1 MKYKILILS
10 FIFILIKSIA
20 IADESSLQKQLDK
33 QQEIIDAQSKRI
45 DELEVFIKEFK
56 NKLSDNNSLEIPSRK
71 DELNTKEVNAE
82 ENSDDM
88 VSSSKGKLYNPETAF
103 FGPLPQLKSADGKY
117 TLGVMGLIQLDGGVY
132 NQEAN
137 LSTNNDLSDG
147 FIVRRAGLTLAGVS
161 EKDWIW
167 FLSYDYADS
176 GDNPHDGLRAAMA
189 IYRGFKPWWIFAGL
203 FGNSVGLDTSN
214 FSSQRQFM
222 EAAMPQATFIYAAGS
237 PAMGVAATYRGKEYY
252 MRFGVYGEPYK
263 NASTDDEGIGLHGR
277 FAWQPIKLRTDSM
290 HIGLTGYY
298 RTANNSNTFTDGLR
312 NSTLRFRSKGE
323 SAISGDFILD
333 TGIITDLDTYYYAGY
348 EFAKVKGPLSIQ
360 TEWGV
365 LGVNRKTKNDALF
378 SGGYIQG
385 GYMLTDDARN
395 YNAYFAQ
402 FWRLKPKLSITEG
415 GLGAWEVALRAS
427 TIDLNDSDING
438 GEASSYTLGLNW
450 YMTTFTKTIL
460 NIVHT
465 ESSGALS
472 EDFNVLGIRLQIE
485 F

>member
-10 FIFILIKSIA
+10 FIFILLKSIA
-20 IADESSLQKQLDK
+20 IADESSLQKQIDK

-56 NKLSDNNSLEIPSRK
+56 NKLSDNNSLESPSSK
-71 DELNTKEVNAE
+71 DELNAKEVNAE
-82 ENSDDM
+82 ANSDDM

-117 TLGVMGLIQLDGGVY
+117 TLGIMGLIQLDGGVY

-176 GDNPHDGLRAAMA
+176 GDNPHDGLRAAMG

-222 EAAMPQATFIYAAGS
+222 EAAMPQATFIYGAGS

-263 NASTDDEGIGLHGR
+263 NASTDDEGIGVHGR

-348 EFAKVKGPLSIQ
+348 EFAKVNGPLSIQ
-360 TEWGV
+360 TEWGF

-402 FWRLKPKLSITEG
+402 FWRLKPNLSITEG
-415 GLGAWEVALRAS
+415 GPGAWEVALRAS
-427 TIDLNDSDING
+427 AIDLNDTDING
-438 GEASSYTLGLNW
+438 RRRCSKKRIYHKQCS
-450 YMTTFTKTIL
+450 
-460 NIVHT
+460 
-465 ESSGALS
+465 
-472 EDFNVLGIRLQIE
+472 RCCQP
-485 F
+485 

>member
-1 MKYKILILS
+1 MKAKIIIIILS
-10 FIFILIKSIA
+10 LLFINNRA
-20 IADESSLQKQLDK
+20 IADEYSLQKQLNK
-33 QQEIIDAQSKRI
+33 QNDIIEAQSKRI
-45 DELEVFIKEFK
+45 DELEVFIKEYK
-56 NKLSDNNSLEIPSRK
+56 NNLSKNDLIKTTSKKNPN
-71 DELNTKEVNAE
+71 NTKEVKVQEATT
-82 ENSDDM
+82 DM
-88 VSSSKGKLYNPETAF
+88 VSSSEGKLYNPETAF

-117 TLGVMGLIQLDGGVY
+117 TLGMMGLIQLDSGFY
-132 NQEAN
+132 NQESN
-137 LSTNNDLSDG
+137 LNTNNDLSDG

-176 GDNPHDGLRAAMA
+176 GENPNDGLRAAMG

-222 EAAMPQATFIYAAGS
+222 EAAMPQSTFIYGAGS
-237 PAMGVAATYRGKEYY
+237 PAMGLAATYRGKEYY
-252 MRFGVYGEPYK
+252 MRFGLYGEPYK
-263 NASTDDEGIGLHGR
+263 NTSTDDEGLGVHGR
-277 FAWQPIKLRTDSM
+277 FVWQPNKLRTDSM
-290 HIGLTGYY
+290 HVGLTGYY
-298 RTANNSNTFTDGLR
+298 RTANNSNTFTNGLR
-312 NSTLRFRSKGE
+312 DSTLRFRSKGE
-323 SAISGDFILD
+323 SAVSGDFILD

-348 EFAKVKGPLSIQ
+348 EFAKVNGALSIQ

-365 LGVNRKTKNDALF
+365 LGIDRKTKNNVLF

-402 FWRLKPKLSITEG
+402 FWRLKPNLSITEG
-415 GLGAWEVALRAS
+415 GPGAWEVALRAS

-450 YMTTFTKTIL
+450 YMTAFTKTIL
-460 NIVHT
+460 NVVHT
-465 ESSGALS
+465 DSSGALS

>member
-1 MKYKILILS
+1 MLLN
-10 FIFILIKSIA
+10 SIA

-56 NKLSDNNSLEIPSRK
+56 NKLSDNNNIENPSSK
-71 DELNTKEVNAE
+71 DKLITKEVNAE
-82 ENSDDM
+82 AISDDM

-117 TLGVMGLIQLDGGVY
+117 TLGIMGLIQLDGGVY

-137 LSTNNDLSDG
+137 LNTNNDLSDG

-176 GDNPHDGLRAAMA
+176 GDNPHDGLRAAMG

-222 EAAMPQATFIYAAGS
+222 EAAMPQATFIYGAGS

-263 NASTDDEGIGLHGR
+263 NASTDDEGIGMHGR

-298 RTANNSNTFTDGLR
+298 RTANNSNTFTNGLR

-333 TGIITDLDTYYYAGY
+333 TGVITDLDTYYYAGY
-348 EFAKVKGPLSIQ
+348 EFAKVNGPLSIQ
-360 TEWGV
+360 TEWGF

-395 YNAYFAQ
+395 YNSYFAQ
-402 FWRLKPKLSITEG
+402 FWRLKPNLSIMEG
-415 GLGAWEVALRAS
+415 GPGAWEVALRAS
-427 TIDLNDSDING
+427 TMDLNDSGING
-438 GEASSYTLGLNW
+438 GEASSYTLGVNW
-450 YMTTFTKTIL
+450 YMTSFTKTIL
-460 NIVHT
+460 NFVHT
-465 ESSGALS
+465 DSSGALS
-472 EDFNVLGIRLQIE
+472 EDFNVMGVRLQIE

>member
-10 FIFILIKSIA
+10 FILMLFKSIA

-56 NKLSDNNSLEIPSRK
+56 NKLSDNNNIENPSSK
-71 DELNTKEVNAE
+71 DELITKEVNAE
-82 ENSDDM
+82 AISDDM

-117 TLGVMGLIQLDGGVY
+117 TLGMMGLIQLDGGVY

-137 LSTNNDLSDG
+137 LNTNNDLSDG

-176 GDNPHDGLRAAMA
+176 GDNPHDGLRAAMG

-222 EAAMPQATFIYAAGS
+222 EAAMPQATFIYGAGS

-263 NASTDDEGIGLHGR
+263 NASTDDEGIGMHGR

-298 RTANNSNTFTDGLR
+298 RTANNSNTFTNGLR

-333 TGIITDLDTYYYAGY
+333 TGVITDLDTYYYAGY
-348 EFAKVKGPLSIQ
+348 EFAKVNGPLSIQ
-360 TEWGV
+360 TEWGF

-395 YNAYFAQ
+395 YNSYFAQ
-402 FWRLKPKLSITEG
+402 FWRLKPNLSIMEG
-415 GLGAWEVALRAS
+415 GPGAWEVALRAS
-427 TIDLNDSDING
+427 TMDLNDSGING
-438 GEASSYTLGLNW
+438 GEASSYTLGVNW
-450 YMTTFTKTIL
+450 YMTSFTKTIL
-460 NIVHT
+460 NFVHT
-465 ESSGALS
+465 DSSGALS
-472 EDFNVLGIRLQIE
+472 EDFNVMGVRLQIE